1 MKEVIDTVS
10 VALASGEVEEMCIR
24 DSFRTV
30 ALYSVPKV
38 HFRDLVAIPDLD
50 ATYTDGSLT
59 INADIRNL
67 EMCIRDRGYR
77 IEK

>member
-1 MKEVIDTVS
+1 MFRLPGI
-10 VALASGEVEEMCIR
+10 
-24 DSFRTV
+24 FRTV

-67 EMCIRDRGYR
+67 DKRQPRIIKYIILCMPINCILMKIRW
-77 IEK
+77 